1 MANPKIKIKT
11 GTGKP
16 SNWNGTSGAT
26 AGELYVDLSNTSFY
40 IGNTFGRAITFGN
53 LIDSDI
59 TLNANSNTR
68 IPTQKAVKSYID
80 NNIQGSVSD
89 VDLFMIR
96 QIAVGDTYLSSG
108 FLTEVTES
116 EELSNSESSGSVGGV
131 FLNNRWKTFQFNI
144 NHNLYDNEISN
155 IYKSK
160 FNSIFDFLSDSR
172 IVQRSGSTV
181 KAHAS
186 YQLTFDPFS
195 NGNGG
200 PNDPLAVTGRLRRAA
215 IRVTTYTSPTT
226 YQEKYFLLNSAN
238 CTFDTT
244 TGDGFYVITSTNA
257 SGIIEIP
264 PYVDESFEAGQG
276 YIELVWGTTSELN
289 TVGSGVGEFIYAGRS
304 NMGMWAQAYYTS
316 INLSGTLRAGLTH
329 GYCNRLSLVKI

>member
-1 MANPKIKIKT
+1 MANPKIKIKR

-89 VDLFMIR
+89 TDFFMIR

-116 EELSNSESSGSVGGV
+116 EEFSNSETSGIIGGV
-131 FLNNRWKTFQFNI
+131 FARDRWKTFQFNI
-144 NHNLYDNEISN
+144 NHSLSDDEISN

-160 FNSIFDFLSDSR
+160 SNSIFDFLSDSR
-172 IVQRSGSTV
+172 IVQRSGSTIKV
-181 KAHAS
+181 HAS
-186 YQLTFDPFS
+186 YQLTFDPFTS
-195 NGNGG
+195 GAT
-200 PNDPLAVTGRLRRAA
+200 PNEVYNFVPGKLRRSA

-226 YQEKYFLLNSAN
+226 YQEQYFLLNSINSDWDILA
-238 CTFDTT
+238 D
-244 TGDGFYVITSTNA
+244 DGIYVISSTNA
-257 SGIIEIP
+257 SGTIEIP

-276 YIELVWGTTSELN
+276 YIELVWGTN
-289 TVGSGVGEFIYAGRS
+289 AQNNAVGTGVGEYVYAGRS
-304 NMGMWAQAYYTS
+304 NMGMWAQAYYTG
-316 INLSGTLRAGLTH
+316 INLTGTLRAGLTH